1 MKITEDNK
9 YDLIDNYL
17 SGTMDA
23 EASKLFESLLG
34 HDEELASEVSIIR
47 DLSEIGSFSS
57 QEASLRTS
65 LENIHRESSKVP
77 PTNQLLK
84 FLLVFVI
91 LSGLL
96 FLFFKGLNDGKAS
109 INNTNIQMAM
119 VEPLEIVTKDDN
131 NFKDLR
137 VMQDLYNS
145 GNYKSAYPY
154 ITSYLQS
161 NPGDLDVILAKGISL
176 METQKFSDAHIVFQ
190 QIKDLQPRVL
200 KYKWYMAVNHIKQ
213 GQEVSALQL
222 LNEIKNDK
230 SYNYENVDYL
240 LKTIKK

>member
-9 YDLIDNYL
+9 YDLIDNFL
-17 SGTMDA
+17 SGKMDA
-23 EASKLFESLLG
+23 QASKLFQALLE
-34 HDEELASEVSIIR
+34 HDEELASEVSIVR
-47 DLSEIGSFSS
+47 DLSEIGPFTT
-57 QEASLRTS
+57 QESNLKTS
-65 LENIHRESSKVP
+65 LENIHRESTKAP
-77 PTNQLLK
+77 PANQLLK

-109 INNTNIQMAM
+109 NHNLQMAM

-154 ITSYLQS
+154 IISYLQS

-176 METQKFSDAHIVFQ
+176 METQKFSDAHIVFE
-190 QIKDLQPRVL
+190 QIEDLQPRVL
-200 KYKWYMAVNHIKQ
+200 RYKWYMAVNYIKQ
-213 GQEVSALQL
+213 GQQASAIEL
-222 LNEIKNDK
+222 LKEIKKDK
-230 SYNYENVDYL
+230 SYNYKNVDEL
-240 LKTIKK
+240 LKTMKN